1 MQLMCCPFANLKR
14 FSDSGDFQ
22 ETLELNVGFE
32 SLRYIIDLDL
42 FDFSSKGYYFTEL
55 YLLYFTGHQSKRG
68 DCLYSFLPFTPS
80 PEHWDFCSF
89 RILDGYLLFSIAAHV
104 IIRHLLDRSWMF
116 NSDGCFKDVSSILVQ
131 IYSPLE
137 IRIWLNINF
146 VSPVDFMSHL
156 IWVISHDKH
165 WIWKNELSKWA
176 SQPLWYKEAPQIWI
190 IPTPYTSF
198 NWNKFFF
205 QWAILIFH

>member
-1 MQLMCCPFANLKR
+1 MTPALQHQKLLKSLSNIFIGSHHMWVFAHFGGTFFSCRKWKKNKGKNFMQLMCCPFANLKR

-116 NSDGCFKDVSSILVQ
+116 NSKMDVSRMFQVSLFKYIHRWK
-131 IYSPLE
+131 LE
-137 IRIWLNINF
+137 F
-146 VSPVDFMSHL
+146 D
-156 IWVISHDKH
+156 
-165 WIWKNELSKWA
+165 
-176 SQPLWYKEAPQIWI
+176 
-190 IPTPYTSF
+190 
-198 NWNKFFF
+198 
-205 QWAILIFH
+205 